1 MDTITVAQNIAESV
15 EQELARVRAARP
27 SLASRISRAENIL
40 VTHHS
45 SRRQRV
51 LRVRTYGGRARFLVS
66 GSGGAVYVVDP
77 ASWSCLCPDH
87 HRRGAACEHS
97 IACWALWRVLQAARP
112 ASLAPSSRA
121 CSFMLPKATGPPAQC
136 PRRTEPSRRGEK

>member
-1 MDTITVAQNIAESV
+1 MDTITVAQNIAECV

-51 LRVRTYGGRARFLVS
+51 LRVRTYGGRAPFLVS
-66 GSGGAVYVVDP
+66 GSGGAVYIVDP
-77 ASWSCLCPDH
+77 ASWSCSCPDH
-87 HRRGAACEHS
+87 YLGGAAWGHS
-97 IACWALWRVLQAARP
+97 VACLGV
-112 ASLAPSSRA
+112 
-121 CSFMLPKATGPPAQC
+121 
-136 PRRTEPSRRGEK
+136 